1 MSGVGGRQ
9 RQADAQQKFLH
20 TQLVFVGGGAPARRA
35 ISSLAVASSRR
46 STRTSDSRVLTA
58 REGV

>member
-20 TQLVFVGGGAPARRA
+20 TQLVFVGEAHPQGAQYPAWR
-35 ISSLAVASSRR
+35 
-46 STRTSDSRVLTA
+46 SRVLGAAQGPPT
-58 REGV
+58 RGC